1 VVTTVFLASA
11 GALAVSTG
19 LVYWVGLVALKSNKE
34 LALQR
39 EVIEHLERMA
49 STLKDAETGQ
59 RGYLLTGEM
68 RYLEPYV
75 RALQEIKPEIAQL
88 NVLAAQGEL
97 PSRQV
102 SELGRLND
110 EKLAELA
117 ETVDLMRE
125 DNLPGALNLVRSNRG
140 KEVMDAIHADLA
152 GMEAAKVAQFQ
163 AASARIEQAT
173 RRRNLA
179 FFTTTLF
186 NLGLLFWAYSQIMRQ
201 VREREAAREQMR
213 RGEQRYRSF
222 VEASAQVVWRTNS
235 QGEVDQPIP
244 SWNRFTGQSDQE
256 AAGFGWMKAIHPEDR
271 PRVTEAWRVASA
283 ARQLYQVEYRLE
295 RHDGRWLHILARG
308 VPVLESDGRV
318 REYIG
323 TCIDVT
329 DQRQAEATLRES
341 ELRFRT
347 LADSMPQLAWIA
359 QPDGSIIWY
368 NRRWYEYTGTTPEQM
383 EGWGWQ
389 RAHDPHSLPA
399 VLERW
404 KASIATGQP
413 FDMVFPLRGADGVFR
428 PFLTRVMPL
437 KDEQGRVIQW
447 FGTNTDVTDQ
457 KRAEEALELRVEQR
471 TAELVAANKEL
482 EAFGYSVSHDLRA
495 PLRHVS
501 SYISLLEK
509 GTGPSLDDKSRRQ
522 VQIIAEAAKRMG
534 GLIDDLLVLS
544 RIGRASLAET
554 NVDLR
559 RLVDDA
565 RKELAPEMAGRTIEW
580 RIGALPQVRADAAL
594 LRSAVVNLLSNA
606 IKYSRRRDPAR
617 IELGSREHDGEV
629 VLFVKDNGAGFDMRF
644 ADKLFGVFQRL
655 HDRDEFEGTG
665 IGLAS
670 VRRIIQRHGG
680 RTWAEGAVEQGASFY
695 FSLPIERVIQMKG
708 AECGVRNQ
716 ETSPGN
722 QTKLEEVT

>member
-1 VVTTVFLASA
+1 
-11 GALAVSTG
+11 
-19 LVYWVGLVALKSNKE
+19 
-34 LALQR
+34 
-39 EVIEHLERMA
+39 
-49 STLKDAETGQ
+49 
-59 RGYLLTGEM
+59 
-68 RYLEPYV
+68 
-75 RALQEIKPEIAQL
+75 
-88 NVLAAQGEL
+88 
-97 PSRQV
+97 
-102 SELGRLND
+102 
-110 EKLAELA
+110 
-117 ETVDLMRE
+117 
-125 DNLPGALNLVRSNRG
+125 
-140 KEVMDAIHADLA
+140 
-152 GMEAAKVAQFQ
+152 
-163 AASARIEQAT
+163 
-173 RRRNLA
+173 
-179 FFTTTLF
+179 
-186 NLGLLFWAYSQIMRQ
+186 
-201 VREREAAREQMR
+201 
-213 RGEQRYRSF
+213 
-222 VEASAQVVWRTNS
+222 
-235 QGEVDQPIP
+235 
-244 SWNRFTGQSDQE
+244 
-256 AAGFGWMKAIHPEDR
+256 
-271 PRVTEAWRVASA
+271 
-283 ARQLYQVEYRLE
+283 
-295 RHDGRWLHILARG
+295 
-308 VPVLESDGRV
+308 
-318 REYIG
+318 
-323 TCIDVT
+323 
-329 DQRQAEATLRES
+329 
-341 ELRFRT
+341 
-347 LADSMPQLAWIA
+347 
-359 QPDGSIIWY
+359 
-368 NRRWYEYTGTTPEQM
+368 
-383 EGWGWQ
+383 
-389 RAHDPHSLPA
+389 
-399 VLERW
+399 
-404 KASIATGQP
+404 
-413 FDMVFPLRGADGVFR
+413 
-428 PFLTRVMPL
+428 MPL